1 MYFADNWV
9 RSRWAKWSQIS
20 SRTCELKTSF
30 GWFSMALR
38 QGDGHLQRLRFV
50 SPQPDL
56 SAPLPAHAHSSSLHR
71 NQGTWPRSA
80 TEMSLKAV
88 AKKLNP
94 FDLFFCQWLKWK
106 EAKVFVHI
114 HVFRFLRGYRVVDLW
129 PTRAAAQ
136 TGCDIMSVPL
146 WSQLN
151 FCVCFV
157 VSAEMRLSAVVQ
169 TREQGHQDQSLSL
182 LHAPTVQGNTT
193 PLRVS
198 IAKYAAAVRKWFISA
213 TRFNTWDLW
222 EIPAP
227 TRLTLLTPNVQ
238 IRWVLH
244 QHFIKLSSFISFISK
259 MKS

>member
-1 MYFADNWV
+1 MKSNIQPNMWIKNKFWLVQHGAATRWWTSTAAALCVSPTWPV
-9 RSRWAKWSQIS
+9 RSSTS
-20 SRTCELKTSF
+20 PRTL
-30 GWFSMALR
+30 L
-38 QGDGHLQRLRFV
+38 
-50 SPQPDL
+50 L
-56 SAPLPAHAHSSSLHR
+56 SASKSRYSASFCNR
-71 NQGTWPRSA
+71 NVSQSCC
-80 TEMSLKAV
+80 
-88 AKKLNP
+88 KKVES
-94 FDLFFCQWLKWK
+94 FWSLFFCQWLKWK
-106 EAKVFVHI
+106 AAKVFVHI

-193 PLRVS
+193 PLKVS